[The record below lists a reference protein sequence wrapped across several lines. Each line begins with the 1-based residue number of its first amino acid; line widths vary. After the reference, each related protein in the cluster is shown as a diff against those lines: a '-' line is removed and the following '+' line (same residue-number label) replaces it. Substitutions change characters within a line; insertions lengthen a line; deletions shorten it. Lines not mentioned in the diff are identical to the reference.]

1 MGVMIGL
8 TGPTGAGKS
17 SVAQAVKKLGIK
29 VIDCDIVAREA
40 VEKGSDGLAA
50 VVSAFGDDLVLADG
64 TLNRRM
70 LARRAFSTPENTKLL
85 NDTLLPHIVRLVKAQ
100 AGDSDVL
107 IDAPTLFESGMD
119 AVCTDTV
126 AVLADPDIRLNRII
140 QRDGISLKD
149 AQIRMNAGKPD
160 GFYIGRAGHILYNN
174 GDGDAFVKQATA
186 LIQQLFGGN
195 KNE

>member
-17 SVAQAVKKLGIK
+17 SVAQAVGKLGIK
-29 VIDCDIVAREA
+29 VIDCDTVAREA

-50 VVSAFGDDLVLADG
+50 VVSVFGDDLLLSDG

-85 NDTLLPHIVRLVKAQ
+85 NRTLLPHIVRLVKMQ
-100 AGDSDVL
+100 AGEDDVL
-107 IDAPTLFESGMD
+107 VDAPTLFESGMD
-119 AVCTDTV
+119 SVCTDTV
-126 AVLADPDIRLNRII
+126 AVLADGDIRLKRII
-140 QRDGISLKD
+140 ARDGISPED
-149 AQIRMNAGKPD
+149 ARIRMSAGKPD

-174 GDGDAFVKQATA
+174 GDGDAFVKEATE
-186 LIQQLFGGN
+186 LISELFGGN